1 MANYREIKGFTIQT
15 VSSDPSNFVKGQV
28 WYNSTLGKIKGAA
41 GGSWASAPALNN
53 GTNQGGGMGTQTAAL
68 STGGKAS
75 PTAYSA
81 KTEEYNGSSWS
92 EVEDLPAA
100 ISYFVSMGTQ
110 TAGLIAA
117 GAPVRRNQSYEYDG
131 TNWSSGG
138 NLNTGRKQGGGWGI
152 QTAAIHTGGEKPT
165 VCADTETYDG
175 SSWTEVGD
183 MNTVRANNRGF
194 GVLTDGVI
202 VGGGPEAANTAEE
215 WNGSAW
221 TATNG
226 LNTERQAMTMS
237 GIGVVSTAG
246 LIVGGYDNT
255 TTAASAVVEEY
266 NGSTWTEIAD
276 MSVATIEAHGSRSS
290 MTAAIVAAGSPG
302 YKTTSEEWNDP
313 SVVTWTTS

>member
-1 MANYREIKGFTIQT
+1 M
-15 VSSDPSNFVKGQV
+15 
-28 WYNSTLGKIKGAA
+28 
-41 GGSWASAPALNN
+41 GS
-53 GTNQGGGMGTQTAAL
+53 QTAAL

-152 QTAAIHTGGEKPT
+152 QTAALHTGGEKPT

-226 LNTERQAMTMS
+226 LNSERQQMAMS
-237 GIGVVSTAG
+237 GIGVASTAG

-255 TTAASAVVEEY
+255 TTAASAQVEEY

>member
-1 MANYREIKGFTIQT
+1 M
-15 VSSDPSNFVKGQV
+15 S
-28 WYNSTLGKIKGAA
+28 
-41 GGSWASAPALNN
+41 
-53 GTNQGGGMGTQTAAL
+53 
-68 STGGKAS
+68 
-75 PTAYSA
+75 
-81 KTEEYNGSSWS
+81 
-92 EVEDLPAA
+92 
-100 ISYFVSMGTQ
+100 
-110 TAGLIAA
+110 
-117 GAPVRRNQSYEYDG
+117 
-131 TNWSSGG
+131 
-138 NLNTGRKQGGGWGI
+138 
-152 QTAAIHTGGEKPT
+152 
-165 VCADTETYDG
+165 
-175 SSWTEVGD
+175 
-183 MNTVRANNRGF
+183 TVRANHRGF

-255 TTAASAVVEEY
+255 TTAASGVVEEY

-302 YKTTSEEWNDP
+302 FKTTSEEWNDP